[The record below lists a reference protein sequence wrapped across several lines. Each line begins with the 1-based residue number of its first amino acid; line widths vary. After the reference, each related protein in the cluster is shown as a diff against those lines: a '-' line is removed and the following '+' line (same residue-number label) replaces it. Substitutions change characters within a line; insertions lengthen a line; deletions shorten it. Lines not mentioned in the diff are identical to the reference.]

1 MVPFGQ
7 ICPKL
12 AFDECRMLIVPPGH
26 KSLNLPP
33 DRYDLEESYCI
44 EPDCDCRRVMLNV
57 TSVSQ
62 KRVEAV
68 ISFRFDAGDSDRG
81 PYLDPL
87 NQQGRHAT
95 ALLDFVCQTVL
106 TDPQYVQRLERHYNI
121 AKEIVAGRL
130 RPEAAPSA
138 PTLLGPTVV
147 GAGNRLEY
155 EAEPADASVERKP
168 FDIHRQVFDEDGEAD
183 ERKVQEYIDGLMNE
197 FADSPEA
204 EPIFKAGRKLGWA
217 ATMMEFGFSRL
228 GVAPASMTLAEFQ
241 EVVFEIIPR
250 KVSVDAESAEVIVT
264 ELRAFWQFA
273 QSRYRLSNAATILR
287 DLDSDAVARLHDELD
302 SRANFSMAKS
312 LFMAGRNA
320 GFDLTT
326 LEGLNKF
333 MLAYNAGL
341 RAGERPN
348 RPMAL
353 PSEKRDLSNFDDDSF
368 TAEPGNRA
376 DRRAAKRPPRR
387 ETSAASRNEKTTT
400 WPMMIPNMRM
410 RAHREPWGE
419 RVTVDIG
426 VTAVHPDGMSDS
438 SRWSQRS
445 GDHRNGEK

>member
-26 KSLNLPP
+26 KSSNLPP

-62 KRVEAV
+62 KRLEAV
-68 ISFRFDAGDSDRG
+68 ISFGFDADDPDRG
-81 PYLDPL
+81 PFLDPL
-87 NQQGRHAT
+87 NQQGRYAP
-95 ALLDFVCQTVL
+95 ALLDIVRQTVL

-121 AKEIVAGRL
+121 VKEIIAGRL
-130 RPEAAPSA
+130 RPEAAL
-138 PTLLGPTVV
+138 TFLGPTVV
-147 GAGNRLEY
+147 GAGNPPKY

-197 FADSPEA
+197 FIDSPEA
-204 EPIFKAGRKLGWA
+204 EPIFKAGRRLGWA
-217 ATMMEFGFSRL
+217 VTMMGYGFSHL
-228 GVAPASMTLAEFQ
+228 GVAPVSMTLAEFQ

-264 ELRAFWQFA
+264 ELRAFWQFV

-287 DLDSDAVARLHDELD
+287 DLDSDAVSRLHDELD
-302 SRANFSMAKS
+302 SPANFGMAKS
-312 LFMAGRNA
+312 FFMAGNKA
-320 GFDLTT
+320 GIDMTT
-326 LEGLNKF
+326 QEGLNKF

-348 RPMAL
+348 RRMAL
-353 PSEKRDLSNFDDDSF
+353 PSEKRDLSILGDDSF
-368 TAEPGNRA
+368 TAESGNRA
-376 DRRAAKRPPRR
+376 DRRAAKRAQRR
-387 ETSAASRNEKTTT
+387 GTKKQ
-400 WPMMIPNMRM
+400 
-410 RAHREPWGE
+410 
-419 RVTVDIG
+419 
-426 VTAVHPDGMSDS
+426 
-438 SRWSQRS
+438 QR
-445 GDHRNGEK
+445 GR